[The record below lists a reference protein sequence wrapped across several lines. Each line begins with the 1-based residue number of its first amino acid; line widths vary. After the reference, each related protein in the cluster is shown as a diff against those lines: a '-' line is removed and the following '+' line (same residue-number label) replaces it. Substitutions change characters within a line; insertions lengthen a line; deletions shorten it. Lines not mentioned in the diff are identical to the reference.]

1 MKTYFLALR
10 NEDFSVN
17 SNVWTTDSIDLYAN
31 KFYTNYSVY
40 RSPYGQNLL
49 GDFTFTGTETLPSA
63 TPSLP
68 NTTVV
73 TNYGE
78 IVTDQDAGQY
88 YIYNYSEEDDEFF
101 YYNLVN
107 GATPYRTLIPTSYN
121 ILQRFVDMS
130 SQIDILGFKHAFSNL
145 KGTENPTFSLK
156 IKTSP
161 EQSDN
166 DSDWRQI
173 SNSNENVSVLFL
185 RNVNRYNKFEI
196 TFNSETDLS
205 DSKFLLLVQ
214 INIADPISPVIT
226 DHTRSMLSRFPGWT
240 KIYQDSLEKSTP
252 SLALP
257 ESNAGKFL
265 NAVSGELL
273 DRIDGLITRVEL
285 DSFIQSV
292 DLEQVDW
299 MYVSQPVE
307 PGFIK
312 VRGDGIE
319 LTRLSSFEDLVASKL
334 IDNVFFYNFLTFQ
347 LYTLKNYTTL
357 YTDKTSIEQIPIQ
370 NFNIFDEFGLRVG
383 LQRLYLESNQNFKNR
398 ILDVYINPPDI
409 SASGLKRTLR
419 RELDIW
425 RAYDATPDSQYQ
437 GATPEIFEISDIL
450 NSAVY
455 FNEEGNPK
463 KEFFDLVEDL
473 NKRFPSNYGYI
484 KWGEAYW
491 DYAGIRAEG
500 VSRIPQYTDA
510 TPLATQNYQ
519 PGIGDFEDA
528 RLVLEKLDRRT
539 KEYSFGLRA
548 HGYKY
553 DTLKTDNYEPIKVAY
568 DTYLSYSEPYYDHD
582 VATVNY
588 EIYLKLNQHGYI
600 NSNRVFKAD
609 LTDYVKNAYAPDSP
623 SSPEYITKDIF
634 GPSGLTSNQIV
645 FYSVDAA
652 ATPYLNTITPSA
664 TESYTISQIP
674 LFAVQ
679 QATINYIS
687 SKDPSGSTGN
697 YVWASFSS
705 GSMANN
711 SSKVIVKNFSTP
723 TYSDGQIRLNS
734 NIYTA
739 AKNRTVQTQ
748 KVRYFGDYTIIN
760 YPSVGSSKSN
770 ITMSITD
777 VLKNFNIPNNAT
789 PLYIHVDNVL
799 VGSYEKAPIYDSSK
813 IYGGISVNRDE
824 NEPYYIASSPNI
836 NISLIGATIA
846 SPSSHGD
853 YDDTVGSTVNYFF
866 TQTRIPFSSTPS
878 SIVIRSKDGEVYPFK
893 YPVWEE
899 FSANSIAEYDFYMSE
914 NGVVHASPNINQ
926 DLLQTKNSN
935 VIDYYTIQRSDF
947 GLGDYAS
954 SPNLYF
960 TSVEAINE
968 NDEVTIWTDYNFIE
982 NEKIVYTDDLEKNV
996 SLNYYDSASGIYKIS
1011 SLPVK
1016 AQFNYDS
1023 TKYISPSI
1031 KTGWYFQDGE
1041 RFIYAD
1047 PKVDASLNQPEVVL
1061 EQLARKGSPIIVST
1075 IDSSGSTVNYNQ
1087 VSFFDEATPSMYSHY
1102 NYEYITAKNANVMY
1116 LAYSNVFDVTI
1127 VDTYTGE
1134 TVCSG
1139 LSSEDNSINIISI
1152 PENQPFKIGRSYRAS
1167 YRVVDVFNV
1176 DNQYFNTV
1184 DNDYRTKV
1192 ALLSTPNSSYRT
1204 YITYE
1209 SALQDDDYELPE
1221 LKLNPLYSALDSGY
1235 VYLSHEEYDYDT
1247 FDYILSPKQVLA
1259 DGKDSMILNV
1269 FSKDINGNP
1278 KPYSN
1283 FVISGSN
1290 ISSTPST
1297 VTSNVDGYAR
1307 SQIKYTGSNV
1317 PYESSS
1323 YLYIKDENNYSSTVN
1338 YFVKPNKS
1346 SIDKLTAEVDAR
1358 IITADGV
1365 QTVKI
1370 NGQTNPDV
1378 YVYWRKARNL
1388 KDLFDISYNT
1398 SDATPGKTYNSGRV
1412 LSNSE
1417 GYFNIGNFI
1426 AQGDATPGYW
1436 FTSVETNLNKS
1447 DGTPNSTS
1455 SGDIVY
1461 WYEKYDSTQSTLDE
1475 PILRAGFNLNPSYKH
1490 YASNAAFK
1498 VNSLTE
1504 QVYYN
1509 SSATPTWNLPDW
1521 YPISRYTQYEMGLLG
1536 ATPYVVEYSDL
1547 HPDYEE
1553 E

>member
-10 NEDFSVN
+10 NEDFNVN
-17 SNVWTTDSIDLYAN
+17 ANVWTTDSIDLYAN

-40 RSPYGQNLL
+40 RSPYGENIL
-49 GDFTFTGTETLPSA
+49 GDYTFTGTKTLPNA
-63 TPSLP
+63 TPSMDD
-68 NTTVV
+68 TTVV
-73 TNYGE
+73 TDYGE
-78 IVTDQDAGQY
+78 IVLDQDAGQY
-88 YIYNYSEEDDEFF
+88 YIYDYSEEDDEFF
-101 YYNLVN
+101 YYNLTN
-107 GATPYRTLIPTSYN
+107 GATPHRTLSPSSYEA
-121 ILQRFVDMS
+121 LYRFVDTS
-130 SQIDILGFKHAFSNL
+130 SPIDILGFKQAFSNL

-161 EQSDN
+161 EQSN
-166 DSDWRQI
+166 FESDWRQI
-173 SNSNENVSVLFL
+173 SNSNDNVTVLFL

-205 DSKFLLLVQ
+205 NSKFLLLVQ
-214 INIADPISPVIT
+214 INIAEIISPVIT

-252 SLALP
+252 SLATP
-257 ESNAGKFL
+257 SSNAGKFL

-273 DRIDGLITRVEL
+273 DRIDGLITKAEI
-285 DSFIQSV
+285 DSFIASV

-299 MYVSQPVE
+299 LYASQPVE

-312 VRGDGIE
+312 VRGNGIE
-319 LTRLSSFEDLVASKL
+319 LTRISSFEELVTSKL
-334 IDNVFFYNFLTFQ
+334 VDNVFYYNFLTFQ

-357 YTDKTSIEQIPIQ
+357 YADKTSIDQIPIQ
-370 NFNIFDEFGLRVG
+370 NFNTFDEFGLRVG
-383 LQRLYLESNQNFKNR
+383 LQRLYLESNENFKNR
-398 ILDVYINPPDI
+398 ILDVYFNPPDI
-409 SASGLKRTLR
+409 SANGLKRTLR

-425 RAYDATPDSQYQ
+425 RAYDATPNSLYQ
-437 GATPEIFEISDIL
+437 GATPEILEISDIL
-450 NSAVY
+450 NSSIY
-455 FNEEGNPK
+455 FSEEGNAK
-463 KEFFDLVEDL
+463 QEFFDLVEDL

-491 DYAGIRAEG
+491 DYAGIRSEG
-500 VSRIPQYTDA
+500 VSRIPQYSDA

-519 PGIGDFEDA
+519 LGIGDFEDA
-528 RLVLEKLDRRT
+528 RLVLQRLDKKT

-548 HGYKY
+548 YGYKY
-553 DTLKTDNYEPIKVAY
+553 DTKTLNNYEPIKVAY

-582 VATVNY
+582 IATVNY
-588 EIYLKLNQHGYI
+588 EVYLKLKQHGYI
-600 NSNRVFKAD
+600 NANRVFKAN
-609 LTDYVKNAYAPDSP
+609 LTDYVKNAYAPGSS

-634 GPSGLTSNQIV
+634 GPSGLTSNQIP

-652 ATPYLNTITPSA
+652 ATPYLNTINPSA

-674 LFAVQ
+674 IYAVQ
-679 QATINYIS
+679 QATINYVS
-687 SKDPSGSTGN
+687 SKNPSAAIGN
-697 YVWASFSS
+697 YAWLSFSS
-705 GSMANN
+705 GSIVNN
-711 SSKVIVKNFSTP
+711 SSNVVVKNFSTP
-723 TYSDGQIRLNS
+723 TYSDGQIKINS
-734 NIYTA
+734 NIYNDV
-739 AKNRTVQTQ
+739 KNRTVETQ
-748 KVRYFGDYTIIN
+748 KVRYYGDYTIIN
-760 YPSVGSSKSN
+760 YPSIGSSKSD

-777 VLKNFNIPNNAT
+777 ILKHFHVPTNAS
-789 PLYIHVDNVL
+789 PLYIHIDNVL
-799 VGSYEKAPIYDSSK
+799 VGSYDKAPIYDSAK

-824 NEPYYIASSPNI
+824 NDSYYIPSSPNI
-836 NISLIGATIA
+836 NISLMGATIS

-853 YDDTVGSTVNYFF
+853 HDNTSGSTVNYFF
-866 TQTRIPFSSTPS
+866 TQTRIPFASTPNS
-878 SIVIRSKDGEVYPFK
+878 VVIRSKDGTVYPFQ
-893 YPVWEE
+893 YPVWQE
-899 FSANSIAEYDFYMSE
+899 FSANSIDQYDFYMSE
-914 NGVVHASPNINQ
+914 NGVVHASPNVNQ
-926 DLLQTKNSN
+926 DLLQTKNAN

-947 GLGDYAS
+947 GLGNYGS

-968 NDEVTIWTDYNFIE
+968 NDDVTIWTDYNFIE

-996 SLNYYDSASGIYKIS
+996 SLNYYDSASGIYKIA

-1016 AQFNYDS
+1016 AAFNYDS

-1031 KTGWYFQDGE
+1031 KSGWYFQDSE

-1047 PKVDASLNQPEVVL
+1047 PKVDVSLNQPAIVL
-1061 EQLARKGSPIIVST
+1061 EQLARKGSPVLVST
-1075 IDSSGSTVNYNQ
+1075 INSSGSTVNYNQ
-1087 VSFFDEATPSMYSHY
+1087 VSFFDEATPSMYSNY
-1102 NYEYITAKNANVMY
+1102 NYEYITAKNEYMMH
-1116 LAYSNVFDVTI
+1116 LAYANVFDVTI

-1139 LSSEDNSINIISI
+1139 FSSQTNSINIIST
-1152 PENQPFKIGRSYRAS
+1152 PEDPPFKVGRSYRAS
-1167 YRVVDVFNV
+1167 YRVVNVFNI
-1176 DNQYFNTV
+1176 DNQYFNTI

-1192 ALLSTPNSSYRT
+1192 SLLSTPNSSYHT

-1235 VYLSHEEYDYDT
+1235 IYLSHEEYDYET

-1278 KPYSN
+1278 KPYKD
-1283 FVISGSN
+1283 FTISGSG

-1297 VTSNVDGYAR
+1297 ITSNLDGYAR
-1307 SQIKYTGSNV
+1307 AQIKYTGSNV

-1323 YLYIKDENNYSSTVN
+1323 HLHITDEDNYSATVN
-1338 YFVKPNKS
+1338 YFIKPNPS
-1346 SIDKLTAEVDAR
+1346 SIDRLTAEVDAK

-1370 NGQTNPDV
+1370 NGKTNPDV
-1378 YVYWRKARNL
+1378 YIYWKKARNL
-1388 KDLFDISYNT
+1388 KDLFSISYTT
-1398 SDATPGKTYNSGRV
+1398 SDPVPGKTYSSGRV
-1412 LSNSE
+1412 TSNVN
-1417 GYFNIGNFI
+1417 GNFTIGNFI
-1426 AQGDATPGYW
+1426 SQDDATPGYW
-1436 FTSVETNLNKS
+1436 FVSVETNLDKAAA
-1447 DGTPNSTS
+1447 TPTS
-1455 SGDIVY
+1455 VDSGDIVY
-1461 WYEKYDSTQSTLDE
+1461 WYEKYDSAQSTLDE
-1475 PILRAGFNLNPSYKH
+1475 PVLKPSFNLNSNYKH
-1490 YASNAAFK
+1490 YSSNSAFK

-1504 QVYYN
+1504 EVYYN

-1536 ATPYVVEYSDL
+1536 ATPYVVEYSNL
-1547 HPDYEE
+1547 RPDYEE